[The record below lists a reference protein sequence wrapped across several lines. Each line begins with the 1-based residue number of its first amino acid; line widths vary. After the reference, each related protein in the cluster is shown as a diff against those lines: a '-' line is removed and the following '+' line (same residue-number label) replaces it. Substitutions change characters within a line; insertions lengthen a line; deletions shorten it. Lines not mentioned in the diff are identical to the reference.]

1 MNKELSVVIPVYNEE
16 EIIEYVVDDWVQE
29 LNQQLISYAIYFY
42 NDGSS
47 DKSLDILK
55 SCKKKYPNHVNVID
69 KKNSG
74 HGSTILQGYLEN
86 LDSEWIF
93 QVDSDNEIK
102 ALHFT
107 TFWKNKADYDFIVGR
122 RINRNAPLFRKI
134 MSDVSF
140 LVVAS
145 MYGRGVRDVNC
156 PYRLMKTSFFK
167 EVFKDIP
174 KDTFAPNVII
184 SGIAAKKKAK
194 IRQYK
199 VEFETRTT
207 RNNSLNLNILNLFK
221 ISVKSFNQTISY
233 ARKNIF

>member
-1 MNKELSVVIPVYNEE
+1 MKKELSVVVPVYNEE
-16 EIIEYVVDDWVQE
+16 EIIQHVVEDWVQE
-29 LNQQLISYAIYFY
+29 LNQLLTSYVIYLY

-55 SCKKKYPNHVNVID
+55 SYKRKYPNHINIID

-74 HGSTILQGYLEN
+74 HGPTILQGYLDN
-86 LDSEWIF
+86 IDSKWIF

-102 ALHFT
+102 ALHFKK
-107 TFWKNKADYDFIVGR
+107 FWKNKADYDFIVGR
-122 RINRNAPLFRKI
+122 RINRNIPLFRKM
-134 MSDVSF
+134 MSWISF
-140 LVVAS
+140 FVVAA

-167 EVFKDIP
+167 EFFKDVP

-184 SGIAAKKKAK
+184 SGIAIKKKAK
-194 IRQYK
+194 IKEYD

-207 RNNSLNLNILNLFK
+207 GNNSLNLNIINLLK
-221 ISVKSFNQTISY
+221 ISKKSFIQTISY
-233 ARKNIF
+233 ARKNQ